1 MACVRTLGTRGHL
14 SAPRAGGWPASS
26 CLGDQRLPPTPETG
40 TKEELWGWFG
50 TTTIQ
55 VPTQA
60 LSCACCSLCTRTHTF
75 VHAHTCPQ
83 VHTFIH
89 ARAHVCSCVHTQTPK
104 QPCDHPLCA
113 PGSPL
118 GGHQAEPCAVPAS
131 GASGG
136 PPSSRALSQ
145 CMVVFGGLCGDRWG
159 PGFVQLVPG
168 VVDVAPPPRAGA
180 QGEGARQRGLRRRE
194 GRAACAEAPL
204 AAGTEASS
212 RSPR

>member
-136 PPSSRALSQ
+136 RLLPEPFHSAWWCLGVCAVTAGDLALSSLCPAWWMWPHPPGPARRGRALAS
-145 CMVVFGGLCGDRWG
+145 
-159 PGFVQLVPG
+159 
-168 VVDVAPPPRAGA
+168 AGC
-180 QGEGARQRGLRRRE
+180 GEGRGGRPALR
-194 GRAACAEAPL
+194 L
-204 AAGTEASS
+204 H
-212 RSPR
+212 